1 MAVRLAKDKTMRI
14 LIAED
19 DLAFRRFLEEILVK
33 WGYEVVVAKDGN
45 EAWQVLKSREAPRL
59 AILDWMMPGIS
70 GVEVCGKVRQERQEP
85 YTYILL
91 LTALQQEQDLVT
103 GMEAGAD
110 DYIVKPIKTSELRVR
125 LNAGRRIIDL
135 QNKLADH
142 VAELETVNRDLES
155 FSYTVSTDLLKS
167 LMAIGDNAHS
177 IREMICDKQDE
188 QCIAYAR
195 RIYEKT
201 KHLGELIGVMHD
213 FFRPTRSELQ
223 RETIDLSKMAG
234 ETAKKLQ
241 MTQPDRQ
248 IEFRISAG
256 IMVNADRDLLQVL
269 LHNLFDNAWKHTG
282 KREKAMIEF
291 GTEEW
296 EGRPAC
302 FVRDNGIGFA
312 MADAEKL
319 FKPFQRLPGTEEFA
333 GKGIGLAT
341 VERIVRRHGGKIRGE
356 GVPGQ
361 GACFRFT
368 LP

>member
-1 MAVRLAKDKTMRI
+1 
-14 LIAED
+14 
-19 DLAFRRFLEEILVK
+19 
-33 WGYEVVVAKDGN
+33 
-45 EAWQVLKSREAPRL
+45 
-59 AILDWMMPGIS
+59 
-70 GVEVCGKVRQERQEP
+70 
-85 YTYILL
+85 
-91 LTALQQEQDLVT
+91 
-103 GMEAGAD
+103 
-110 DYIVKPIKTSELRVR
+110 
-125 LNAGRRIIDL
+125 
-135 QNKLADH
+135 
-142 VAELETVNRDLES
+142 
-155 FSYTVSTDLLKS
+155 
-167 LMAIGDNAHS
+167 
-177 IREMICDKQDE
+177 
-188 QCIAYAR
+188 
-195 RIYEKT
+195 
-201 KHLGELIGVMHD
+201 MHD

-302 FVRDNGIGFA
+302 FVRDNGVGFA
-312 MADAEKL
+312 MTDAEKL